1 MSDPEP
7 YSSSHGTI
15 LKPASFASP
24 RTTIREAVANQPA
37 PAVCKRRVPVKK
49 VAVKARAAEPGD
61 LTSPFSFEDL
71 FDSPEVKGDRAPI
84 NRKIVLRAASSLEA
98 SAHPVGVLT
107 APKPQTIPSSV
118 VAAPTRMTAL
128 VPNAAPTRVTP
139 SAPSS
144 VTSQA
149 ASPRDPIKPP
159 PARGVARKSVDE
171 EVVRQTPKTP
181 GRRS

>member
-7 YSSSHGTI
+7 HSSSHGTI

-24 RTTIREAVANQPA
+24 RTTIRDAVANQPT

-49 VAVKARAAEPGD
+49 VAVKVRSEPGD
-61 LTSPFSFEDL
+61 LTRPFSFEDL
-71 FDSPEVKGDRAPI
+71 FDSPEVKGDRGPI

-118 VAAPTRMTAL
+118 VAAPTRMTGL
-128 VPNAAPTRVTP
+128 VPSATPTRVTP

-159 PARGVARKSVDE
+159 PARGVTRKSVDD
-171 EVVRQTPKTP
+171 EVIRQTPKTP
-181 GRRS
+181 GRRST